1 MQICP
6 KCGEENPDRFRL
18 CGFCGAQLAVELS
31 PQEVRKS
38 VTVVFCDLKGST
50 SLGER
55 LDTESLREVLGH
67 YFARMKTVLESHGG
81 TVEKYIGDAIMAV
94 FGLPRAHEDD
104 ALRAVRAAAD
114 MQSALLEINEELER
128 RWGVR
133 LANRTGV
140 NTGEVVA
147 GDVTHG
153 QRLVTGD
160 TVNVAARLEQ
170 AAPEFEVLLG
180 ESTYRLV
187 RDGVEVEALEPL
199 ELKGKAERV
208 PAYRLLSVT
217 GTQAITRHVDTPL
230 VGRAAELALLGERF
244 QRAVERRSCELVT
257 VFGQAGVGKSRLIH
271 ELVSELAGTALSL
284 RGRCLP
290 YGEGITFWPLVE
302 VIRDAAELTLEDPS
316 EARAR
321 IAELAGRADVADR
334 LAAVSGLSTEEFA
347 IQETFWAARKLFEAL
362 SQNQPLIVVIDD
374 IHWAEPTFL
383 DLIEHVLEGTQD
395 APVLMLCTARH
406 DFLEE
411 RSAWLAE
418 RPNATRLLLEPLS
431 SDESAE
437 IVENL
442 LGDAP
447 LPDKVRNRIISS
459 AEGNPLFVEQILSM
473 LIDEGLVCQAP
484 DGTWSVRA
492 EVESFAVPPSIFAL
506 LGARLDRLPGAE
518 RAVLERGGVV
528 GSVFYQGAVVSL
540 SPDPL
545 KPEVP
550 ACLSSL
556 TTKQMVRPH
565 HSDFAGQEAF
575 RFHHVLIRDTA
586 YQGLLKRTRIGL
598 HEAVAQW
605 MEEASGSITEYEEIR
620 GYHLEQAYRYREE
633 LGPIDEAGRAVGHR
647 AAQLLSAAGERAF
660 ARGDMPAAA
669 NLMDRA
675 ASLLPEA
682 DPIRLTLLPDLGEA
696 LMYVGEFTKARE
708 MVGEAIRFAAIQGDR
723 RLEMDATIVD
733 FLVRTSVEEGAWVE
747 SVLRESERAIEVLD
761 EAGDHGALA
770 RAWRLV
776 GWIQGTVGHY
786 GSGEAALGQ
795 AIRHARLARD
805 RRQEARSL
813 TLYAGCALY
822 GPTPV
827 PEAIRLCEEF
837 LVEATGA
844 QRSEALI
851 RLYLSQ
857 LHAMQG
863 SFVVARALYR
873 QSRTILQDLGERVLA
888 AFTASNSA
896 RVEMLAEDPEAA
908 EQELRRDFEDLD
920 RMGEKYFLSTIAGL
934 LAHAVY
940 LQGRYEEAE
949 ELSRVSEETSED
961 DVESQSLWRRA
972 RSKALARLGH
982 FSEAEALAHEA
993 LALSKKSDSPVLQ
1006 ANTLLDLG
1014 EVVRLT
1020 GQPSEA
1026 VPYVRDAVRL
1036 FDQKGNVVSA
1046 GRARQLL
1053 DELGRDDDVGSGPV
1067 SVGERVQ
1074 PV

>member
-6 KCGEENPDRFRL
+6 SCGEENPDRFRL
-18 CGFCGAQLAVELS
+18 CGFCGTQLVVELP
-31 PQEVRKS
+31 PQDVRKS

-67 YFARMKTVLESHGG
+67 YFGRMKTILEGHGA

-114 MQSALLEINEELER
+114 MQSALDDINEELER

-187 RDGVEVEALEPL
+187 RDAVEVEPLEPL

-208 PAYRLLSVT
+208 PAYRLVSVT

-244 QRAVERRSCELVT
+244 ERAVEGRSCELVT
-257 VFGQAGVGKSRLIH
+257 IFGQAGVGKSRLIH
-271 ELVSELAGTALSL
+271 EFVSQLAGTTLSL
-284 RGRCLP
+284 LGRCLP

-302 VIRDAAELTLEDPS
+302 VIRDAAELTVEDPV
-316 EARAR
+316 EVRAR

-334 LAAVSGLSTEEFA
+334 LAAVSGLSMEEFP
-347 IQETFWAARKLFEAL
+347 IQETFWAARKLLEAL
-362 SQNQPLIVVIDD
+362 SQTQPLIVVIDD

-383 DLIEHVLEGTQD
+383 DLIEHVLDGTND
-395 APVLMLCTARH
+395 APVLLLCTARH
-406 DFLEE
+406 DFLED

-418 RPNATRLLLEPLS
+418 RPNATRLVLEPLS
-431 SDESAE
+431 AEESAL

-447 LPDKVRNRIISS
+447 LPDRVRNRIISS

-473 LIDEGLVCQAP
+473 LIDEGLVRQAP
-484 DGTWSVRA
+484 DGTWTVRSD
-492 EVESFAVPPSIFAL
+492 VESFSVPPSIFAL
-506 LGARLDRLPGAE
+506 LGARLDRLPGTE
-518 RAVLERGGVV
+518 RAVLERGSVV
-528 GSVFYQGAVVSL
+528 GSIFYQGAVVAL

-556 TTKQMVRPH
+556 TTRQLVRPH
-565 HSDFAGQEAF
+565 HSEFAGEEAF

-586 YQGLLKRTRIGL
+586 YQGLLKRTRIEL

-605 MEEASGSITEYEEIR
+605 MEDMSGSITEYEEIR

-633 LGPIDEAGRAVGHR
+633 LGPIDEAGRAVSHR
-647 AAQLLSAAGERAF
+647 AAQLLSAAGQRAF

-675 ASLLPEA
+675 ASLLPE
-682 DPIRLTLLPDLGEA
+682 DDGIRLTLLPDLGEA
-696 LMYVGEFTKARE
+696 LKDIGEFAKAEERLQ
-708 MVGEAIRFAAIQGDR
+708 EAINGARRTDDR
-723 RLEMDATIVD
+723 RLEMNARIVR
-733 FLVRTSVEEGAWVE
+733 LLLRTWTDEESRLGEIIPEAEEAIAVM
-747 SVLRESERAIEVLD
+747 IEVGD
-761 EAGDHGALA
+761 EGGLA
-770 RAWRLV
+770 RAQRLV
-776 GWIQGTVGHY
+776 GFVQATVGQY
-786 GSGEAALGQ
+786 EAAEKAVRRALE
-795 AIRHARLARD
+795 HARAAGD
-805 RRQEARSL
+805 RRQEIRSLSIYATCVLYGSTPVTEAIARCEGLIEQTTGDQRGEALIKLALSQLCAMQGDFDRARSL
-813 TLYAGCALY
+813 YHESRATL
-822 GPTPV
+822 
-827 PEAIRLCEEF
+827 
-837 LVEATGA
+837 
-844 QRSEALI
+844 S
-851 RLYLSQ
+851 
-857 LHAMQG
+857 
-863 SFVVARALYR
+863 
-873 QSRTILQDLGERVLA
+873 DLGERVLA
-888 AFTASNSA
+888 ATVSSDSA
-896 RVEMLAEDPEAA
+896 RVEMLAEDPRAA
-908 EQELRRDFEDLD
+908 EEELRRDYVALEKL
-920 RMGEKYFLSTIAGL
+920 GEKYYLSTVAAL
-934 LAHAVY
+934 LAHTLL
-940 LQGRYEEAE
+940 LQKRDVEAE
-949 ELSRVSEETSED
+949 QLTRLSEEGAGD
-961 DVESQSLWRRA
+961 DVESRALWRRA
-972 RSKALARLGH
+972 RAKVLARRGQ
-982 FSEAEALAHEA
+982 FSQAEVLAQEELMLVSQTDSPILHANSLMDLAEVLRLAGKTADAAAAVHEA
-993 LALSKKSDSPVLQ
+993 L
-1006 ANTLLDLG
+1006 
-1014 EVVRLT
+1014 
-1020 GQPSEA
+1020 
-1026 VPYVRDAVRL
+1026 RL
-1036 FDQKGNVVSA
+1036 FETKGNIVSTA
-1046 GRARQLL
+1046 RAVKVL
-1053 DELGRDDDVGSGPV
+1053 DELTAEGMAVPA
-1067 SVGERVQ
+1067 
-1074 PV
+1074 P